1 MRRLS
6 VLIPALTAVSVLA
19 AVAAK
24 ADPLD
29 SLAGRYAFNWHADPA
44 KTKCALVDQK
54 LLNAFRSGKYKCDLN
69 ETKNTNTGEAKVSC
83 EGQSKEFLIFKTKAH
98 CEDERKAQAANE

>member
-6 VLIPALTAVSVLA
+6 VSISVLTAVSMLS

-29 SLAGRYAFNWHADPA
+29 SLAGRYAFNWLANPA
-44 KTKCALVDQK
+44 KTKCVAIDQK
-54 LLNAFRSGKYKCDLN
+54 LLNAFRSGNYKCDLK
-69 ETKNTNTGEAKVSC
+69 ERTNTNTGKALVSC
-83 EGQSKEFLIFKTKAH
+83 KGQSKEYLIFKTKAF
-98 CEDERKAQAANE
+98 CNDEREAQASNE